1 MSEVL
6 AGEQESV
13 LENTYG
19 TWVEISVYDNDL
31 EGDEG
36 DNAYDWNPDSSL
48 SFVPQEI
55 GYYKVVVEV
64 ASANMPIATAS
75 QVVNVRSEADV
86 IPGDTYWLQE
96 NLTSVIFL
104 GIGVL
109 CLIGIVIVLLIK
121 PKDKNDKKKEDR
133 A

>member
-1 MSEVL
+1 
-6 AGEQESV
+6 
-13 LENTYG
+13 
-19 TWVEISVYDNDL
+19 
-31 EGDEG
+31 
-36 DNAYDWNPDSSL
+36 
-48 SFVPQEI
+48 
-55 GYYKVVVEV
+55 
-64 ASANMPIATAS
+64 MPIATAS

>member
-19 TWVEISVYDNDL
+19 TWVKISVYDNDL
-31 EGDEG
+31 ESDEG